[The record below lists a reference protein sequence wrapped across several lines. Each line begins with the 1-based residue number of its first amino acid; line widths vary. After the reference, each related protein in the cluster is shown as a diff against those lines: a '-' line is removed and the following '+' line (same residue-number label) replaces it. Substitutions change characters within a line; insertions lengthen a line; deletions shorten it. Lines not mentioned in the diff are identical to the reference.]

1 MKIIK
6 AVILAAGRG
15 SRINSITKNRPK
27 GQIDVLGKTLVQRHI
42 DGLNKVGIHNIAV
55 VAGYLEEKIQY
66 PNVAKYINSDYFETN
81 MIYSLFCARDFM
93 EDDLLVLYSDILL
106 DSSVYQKLIQRNES
120 ICILVDNEWTSYWK
134 FRFGDDYRQDIE
146 ALKIEDGIVVE
157 IGSDKRVDFDEIS
170 GRFVGGIYIPKSKLH
185 YFKHADSSFD
195 NYKKV
200 DFTTYLSQIISQG
213 ETVKA
218 KWISGGWYEID
229 NDQDYDLFLRPKE
242 EILRELSKLN
252 LKL

>member
-1 MKIIK
+1 VKPIK

-15 SRINSITKNRPK
+15 SRVNSITKNQPK
-27 GQIDVLGKTLVQRHI
+27 GQIDVLGKTLIQRHI
-42 DGLNKVGIHNIAV
+42 DGLNKVGVYNIAV
-55 VAGYLEEKIQY
+55 VAGYLEEQIQY
-66 PNVAKYINSDYFETN
+66 PNVAKYINFDYLQTN
-81 MIYSLFCARDFM
+81 MVYSLFCSRDFM

-120 ICILVDNEWTSYWK
+120 ICVLVDKDWTSYWK
-134 FRFGDDYRQDIE
+134 FRFGDDYHQDIE
-146 ALKIEDGIVVE
+146 TLKIEDETVLE
-157 IGSDKRVDFDEIS
+157 IGSDKETNFEEIS
-170 GRFVGGIYIPKSKLH
+170 GRYVGGIYIPKSKLH
-185 YFKHADSSFD
+185 YFKNADSIFD

-213 ETVKA
+213 ETVNA
-218 KWISGGWYEID
+218 RWISGGWYEID
-229 NDQDYDLFLRPKE
+229 TDQDYDLFLRPKG